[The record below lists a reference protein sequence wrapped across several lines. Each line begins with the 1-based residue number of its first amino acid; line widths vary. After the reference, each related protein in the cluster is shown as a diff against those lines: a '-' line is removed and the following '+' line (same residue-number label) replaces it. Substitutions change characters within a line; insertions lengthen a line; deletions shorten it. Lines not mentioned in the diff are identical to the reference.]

1 MKCIS
6 SFLKN
11 LDKDLSTQIKE
22 TKVLKNEQG
31 PKVMQHGLEF
41 TYKNGKTEQ
50 KFYESESVRD
60 AAFRPWKKKLNSRLG
75 RLTTDVKSVRKIRK

>member
-1 MKCIS
+1 
-6 SFLKN
+6 
-11 LDKDLSTQIKE
+11 
-22 TKVLKNEQG
+22 
-31 PKVMQHGLEF
+31 MQHGLEF
-41 TYKNGKTEQ
+41 TYKNGKSEQ